1 MGEGTAVPR
10 VMYSG
15 NLPKGTAMPKRLA
28 AALSCLALALGG
40 AVVMAPAAQA
50 TPQAC
55 YYYVLEQHPGA
66 NEEVAERACRI
77 GGKGGEQN
85 FRACYLELRRDY
97 VPPVVARDA
106 CRRAPQR

>member
-1 MGEGTAVPR
+1 
-10 VMYSG
+10 
-15 NLPKGTAMPKRLA
+15 MPKRLA

-40 AVVMAPAAQA
+40 AVAMAPAAQA

-77 GGKGGEQN
+77 GGKGGEEN
-85 FRACYLELRRDY
+85 FRACYLDLRRDY

-106 CRRAPQR
+106 CRRASQR